1 MYKHA
6 LLMTLLIHALCQ
18 ITMSDSMMNVK
29 HVLLIT
35 LLIYAV
41 SQITTSDLVIGNYVL
56 HFGNCNGVLEVMTNQ
71 YILNSTLYL

>member
-6 LLMTLLIHALCQ
+6 LLMTLLIHAVCQ

-41 SQITTSDLVIGNYVL
+41 SQITTSDLMMNVHTYASDNITITMLYVRSL
-56 HFGNCNGVLEVMTNQ
+56 CLIQ
-71 YILNSTLYL
+71 R